1 MAMTDEEVERS
12 YRAKVDMVI
21 EQGGTEM
28 QLLKK
33 AERYEAHPYRTGQ

>member
-21 EQGGTEM
+21 EKGGTEM
-28 QLLKK
+28 QLLQK
-33 AERYEAHPYRTGQ
+33 AERDEAHSNRTG

>member
-12 YRAKVDMVI
+12 YRAKVELVI

-33 AERYEAHPYRTGQ
+33 AEHHEAHPDRTGQ